1 MPHPLPL
8 SRQEPP
14 PRVACSG
21 CHLRSLCLP
30 QGLHATAAAWLDGMV
45 SAQLAVPRGQ
55 ALLRAGAPLESL
67 YAVRTGFFKTR
78 VTAQDGRE
86 QVAGFQMAGDLLG
99 LAGIASGRHTV
110 DAVALEDSQVCV
122 IPFGRQLGVG
132 ADVQALQQQL
142 LRIMSRLI
150 VHDHGVMLLL
160 GSLGVR
166 ERLAAFLI
174 RLTQR
179 LQALGYSA
187 SALVLRMTR
196 EDMGSYLG
204 MKEETVSRAFTWLQ
218 AQGLLEVRQREIRI
232 LDPQG
237 LQQVAAAG
245 SR

>member
-1 MPHPLPL
+1 M
-8 SRQEPP
+8 
-14 PRVACSG
+14 ACSG
-21 CHLRSLCLP
+21 CHLRGLCLP
-30 QGLHATAAAWLDGMV
+30 SGLPDAELPWLDSMV
-45 SAQLAVPRGQ
+45 SAQWAVPRGQ
-55 ALLRAGAPLESL
+55 ALFQAGAPLEAL

-132 ADVQALQQQL
+132 AHVLALQQQL

-179 LQALGYSA
+179 LQALGYSPC
-187 SALVLRMTR
+187 ALVLRMTR
-196 EDMGSYLG
+196 EEMGSYLG

-218 AQGLLEVRQREIRI
+218 VQGLLEVRQRDIRI
-232 LDPQG
+232 LDPVG
-237 LQQVAAAG
+237 LQRVAAEG
-245 SR
+245 Q

>member
-1 MPHPLPL
+1 M
-8 SRQEPP
+8 
-14 PRVACSG
+14 ACSG
-21 CHLRSLCLP
+21 CHLRSQCLP
-30 QGLHATAAAWLDGMV
+30 QGLHATEASWLDDMV
-45 SAQLAVPRGQ
+45 STQLAVPRGQ
-55 ALLRAGAPLESL
+55 ALLRAGAPLEAL

-78 VTAQDGRE
+78 VTTEDGRE

-122 IPFGRQLGVG
+122 IPFGRHPGVSPR
-132 ADVQALQQQL
+132 VQALQQQL
-142 LRIMSRLI
+142 LRVMSRLI
-150 VHDHGVMLLL
+150 VHDHGVILLL

-196 EDMGSYLG
+196 EDIGSYLG

-237 LQQVAAAG
+237 LQQLAAVA